1 MSISAIGPG
10 QNLWAQQAQQVQQV
24 QHAGHGHGGMR
35 KAGMDAAAKAL
46 GMSSGDLQSALSGG
60 QSLSSLAQSQGIST
74 DSLASTISAAL
85 SSANPSLSSARS
97 QQIAQRM
104 VSGPG
109 SDGRGVQGAGDVD
122 HDGDSH

>member
-10 QNLWAQQAQQVQQV
+10 QNPWAQQVQQV
-24 QHAGHGHGGMR
+24 QHAHHGHGGMR
-35 KAGMDAAAKAL
+35 KAGMDAAATAL
-46 GMSSGDLQSALSGG
+46 GMSSGALQSALSGG

-104 VSGPG
+104 VNGPG

>member
-10 QNLWAQQAQQVQQV
+10 QNLWAQQVQHV

-46 GMSSGDLQSALSGG
+46 GMSPGNLQSALSGG

-104 VSGPG
+104 VDGPG
-109 SDGRGVQGAGDVD
+109 SDGPGVKGAGGV
-122 HDGDSH
+122 DGDGDGH